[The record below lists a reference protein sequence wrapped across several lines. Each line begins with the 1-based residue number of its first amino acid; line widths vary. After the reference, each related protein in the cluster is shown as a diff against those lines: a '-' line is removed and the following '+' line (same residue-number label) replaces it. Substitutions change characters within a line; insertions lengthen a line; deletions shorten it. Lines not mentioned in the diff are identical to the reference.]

1 MPLPRQDA
9 YQQIEDLCIES
20 SVAHT
25 ASHDPEYG
33 NPYAL
38 FQPSSDQLAAG
49 FAVKVRFVA
58 IRLEHKVSLAPSP
71 AKNGAVNPASD
82 PSVKRYLEPDK
93 LVPLNG
99 VIAELAKRA
108 YRRKQPI

>member
-1 MPLPRQDA
+1 M
-9 YQQIEDLCIES
+9 ES

-58 IRLEHKVSLAPSP
+58 IRLEHVCEALSRTRQARSP
-71 AKNGAVNPASD
+71 ERSH
-82 PSVKRYLEPDK
+82 R
-93 LVPLNG
+93 
-99 VIAELAKRA
+99 
-108 YRRKQPI
+108 